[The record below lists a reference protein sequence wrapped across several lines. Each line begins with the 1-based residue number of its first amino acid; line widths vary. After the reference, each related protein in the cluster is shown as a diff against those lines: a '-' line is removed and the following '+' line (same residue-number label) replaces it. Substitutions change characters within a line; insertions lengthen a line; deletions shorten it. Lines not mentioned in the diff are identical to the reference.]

1 MAIWGSVQEAMAGAL
16 DAAREAHGAVAV
28 RAVGIT
34 NQRETTV
41 VWDRCTGRPL
51 HNAIVWL
58 DGRTADVCDAMAQRL
73 PGGRDHFRPVTGLP
87 ISTYFSAYKLKWLL
101 ENVSAV
107 AAAAAEGRL
116 MFGTVDS
123 WLLYKLTG
131 PPAGLG
137 LSLSRGSIRRAVQQG
152 GGLCRRTMHP
162 PAAPVTPGVAWNT
175 PSQVCPKQSK
185 SESSALSSPPA
196 PQATTCM

>member
-16 DAAREAHGAVAV
+16 DAAREAHGTVAV
-28 RAVGIT
+28 KAVGIT

-131 PPAGLG
+131 PLSPCSLGAREPMGGVRELRPPAP
-137 LSLSRGSIRRAVQQG
+137 
-152 GGLCRRTMHP
+152 MHP
-162 PAAPVTPGVAWNT
+162 AAGSMHASLLASGTHRGPERIAL
-175 PSQVCPKQSK
+175 PS
-185 SESSALSSPPA
+185 
-196 PQATTCM
+196 PQATTCT